1 MDSTQPIKNSVS
13 DTIQPLVS
21 IITINYNSTPET
33 LEFIDSLLKSS
44 YSEWELFV
52 VDNASKEFDP
62 EILENTDT
70 RINLIESKVNLGFA
84 GGNNLALSSCS
95 GEYLFFV
102 NNDTI
107 LPVDTL
113 SKLVNTASTLPDL
126 GALSPKFEY
135 YHTPGMIEYAGC
147 TNINIFTA
155 RNKAIGNQEQD
166 NEDLTGLIETYY
178 MHGGGMLVPAKV
190 LEKVG
195 PMANE
200 FFLYYEEM
208 DWSERM
214 RRAGYKIYCQRDARI
229 YHKESASV
237 GRLNPLKT
245 YYMNRNR
252 LLFMFRNYNTI
263 QLLPF
268 IFFFTFISIPKNTFT
283 FLIRGDFEHLR
294 AFLRGVFYFADKRL
308 TFNS

>member
-1 MDSTQPIKNSVS
+1 M
-13 DTIQPLVS
+13 VS

-52 VDNASKEFDP
+52 VDNASKNFDP
-62 EILENTDT
+62 DSLKNIDP
-70 RINLIESKVNLGFA
+70 RITLIQSEVNLGFA

-95 GEYLFFV
+95 GEYIFFV

-107 LPVDTL
+107 LPERTL
-113 SKLVNTASTLPDL
+113 EELIDTASTLPDL

-135 YHTPGMIEYAGC
+135 HHTPGMIEYAGC
-147 TNINIFTA
+147 TNINLFTA
-155 RNKAIGNQEQD
+155 RNKAIGNGEQD
-166 NEDLTGLIETYY
+166 NDQLTGLIETYY
-178 MHGGGMLVPAKV
+178 MHGGGMLVPSKV
-190 LEKVG
+190 IHAIG
-195 PMANE
+195 PMADE

-214 RRAGYKIYCQRDARI
+214 RRAGFKIYCQRDTRI

-252 LLFMFRNYNTI
+252 LLFMFRNYNFI

-268 IFFFTFISIPKNTFT
+268 ILFFTFVSVPKNIFT
-283 FLIRGDFEHLR
+283 FLIRGEFEHLK
-294 AFLRGVFYFADKRL
+294 AFMKGVLYFSNKRL
-308 TFNS
+308 TYN